1 MIDKSLPHIW
11 FHRRGFKHSRMFLLF
26 TWLFLGNVLSMAYK
40 STLLSTLI
48 PIRYEKTLDTIDD
61 LDKSGLGLM
70 IPGGNVMEWL
80 LATDPRPAMRR
91 INARREIVPFD
102 GTTTFG
108 KEDEDR

>member
-1 MIDKSLPHIW
+1 MIDESLPHIW

-61 LDKSGLGLM
+61 LDKSGLGL
-70 IPGGNVMEWL
+70 IIYGGTVLEWL
-80 LATDPRPAMRR
+80 AASDPRPAMRR
-91 INARREIVPFD
+91 INARREVVPFN
-102 GTTTFG
+102 GTFR
-108 KEDEDR
+108 KEDDDR